1 MLPHKQEIDATRLR
15 KGGDTRQAATRTWRA
30 TLCWAG
36 FCAVLIIVP
45 LVASGYQILQ
55 ATHVLNYAIAL
66 LGLNILLGYNGQ
78 LSLGHGAFCAA
89 GAYLGVLLLNH
100 VGMPYWTVTPVVALL
115 CLLAGFLF
123 GLPALRLQGH
133 YLALATFALALA
145 VPQLLKHPSLAKWTG
160 GFMGV
165 TIPSI
170 PVPAGLPL
178 DADQWLYFFCLVH
191 SIVFFLI
198 GWNLVRGGTGRAMIA
213 LRDYPAAA
221 LAMGIDSSLY
231 KSTAFGVS
239 AMYAGTAGALELLV
253 TQFASPDN
261 FDLFLSIG
269 FVVGVIVGGVATIS
283 GAIFGAVF
291 IQFVPDFASEI
302 SKSAAWAVYG
312 AALIVFMFLLPRGMA
327 GLVMDAQYVVHA
339 KLRGLRTRHT
349 R

>member
-1 MLPHKQEIDATRLR
+1 MLGHTQDIYATPLR
-15 KGGDTRQAATRTWRA
+15 KADEARQAAMRTWRTA
-30 TLCWAG
+30 LYWAG
-36 FCAVLIIVP
+36 FLAVLVIVP
-45 LVASGYQILQ
+45 FVASGYQILQ

-78 LSLGHGAFCAA
+78 LSLGHGAFCGA
-89 GAYLGVLLLNH
+89 GAYLGVLLMNH
-100 VGMPYWTVTPVVALL
+100 AGLPYWTVTPVVALV

-165 TIPSI
+165 TVPSI
-170 PVPAGLPL
+170 PVPAGLSL
-178 DADQWLYFFCLVH
+178 DTDQWLYFLSLIH
-191 SIVFFLI
+191 TIAFFLI

-213 LRDYPAAA
+213 LRDHPAAA

-231 KSTAFGVS
+231 KSTAFGLS

-283 GAIFGAVF
+283 GAIFGAFF

-302 SKSAAWAVYG
+302 SKSAPWAVYG

-327 GLVMDAQYVVHA
+327 GLLMDVQSVVRPR
-339 KLRGLRTRHT
+339 LRGFRNRDTP
-349 R
+349 